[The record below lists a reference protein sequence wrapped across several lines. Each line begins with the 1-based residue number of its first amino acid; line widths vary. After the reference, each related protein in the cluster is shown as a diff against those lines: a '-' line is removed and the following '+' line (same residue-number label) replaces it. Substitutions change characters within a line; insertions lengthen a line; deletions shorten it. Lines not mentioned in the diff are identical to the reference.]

1 MHFAPSNL
9 FTGEIAPRAQQL
21 LDMGLMDTGIVGVE
35 TWDEEIV
42 SKVLRPHDNLR
53 MRVVMPPNAADRS
66 MDVLASLADS
76 LAAAQDWDAVLAYF
90 AQSSLQMVTVTC
102 TEKGYGI
109 DNPAA
114 EADAKAAE
122 LSRTRSD
129 YGSVASLRSH
139 WTGKLEDRATLDLE
153 ALRQHLGQRTR
164 YRQPHRR

>member
-1 MHFAPSNL
+1 MGRLPAFDVKKMVAKTKKAARWMHFAPSNL

-53 MRVVMPPNAADRS
+53 IRVVMPPNAADRS

-90 AQSSLQMVTVTC
+90 AQSSLQMVVRKRVSAGVC
-102 TEKGYGI
+102 
-109 DNPAA
+109 
-114 EADAKAAE
+114 
-122 LSRTRSD
+122 RT
-129 YGSVASLRSH
+129 
-139 WTGKLEDRATLDLE
+139 
-153 ALRQHLGQRTR
+153 
-164 YRQPHRR
+164 